1 MNKPRF
7 TPDDFE
13 NTSFAAIKTKD
24 GRYSHFLKTD
34 VNDLWLLGSGGR
46 VSLDYLIDR
55 GAFPV
60 FADPYSPEALRFAW
74 EHASG
79 PTQEEIDRAGG
90 EIRGVSMFVD
100 NGSNIKINADAN
112 YSHFRPDDRFLWWAP
127 ANTKAQEIQELLAD
141 EIGDFDREDIK
152 RVSEAIAELGTDIID
167 ILDK

>member
-1 MNKPRF
+1 MNKPRY
-7 TPDDFE
+7 TAEDFD
-13 NTSFAAIKTKD
+13 NTHFAAIKNED
-24 GRYSHFLKTD
+24 GTHQYFLKAFHPFWTSGK
-34 VNDLWLLGSGGR
+34 GSQY
-46 VSLDYLIDR
+46 SLHELIKR

-60 FADPYSPEALRFAW
+60 FVEPYSPEALKFAW
-74 EHASG
+74 EHASE

-112 YSHFRPDDRFLWWAP
+112 YSYFRPDDRFLWRAP
-127 ANTKAQEIQELLAD
+127 TNTKAQEIQELLAD

>member
-1 MNKPRF
+1 MTEPRY
-7 TPDDFE
+7 TVEDFE
-13 NTSFAAIKTKD
+13 NTSFAAIKNED
-24 GRYSHFLKTD
+24 GSYQHFLRLFHPFWKS
-34 VNDLWLLGSGGR
+34 VGGSDY
-46 VSLDYLIDR
+46 SLNRLIEW

-79 PTQEEIDRAGG
+79 PTQEEIYRAGG

-100 NGSNIKINADAN
+100 NGGNIKINADAN
-112 YSHFRPDDRFLWWAP
+112 YAYFRPDDRFLWWAP

>member
-1 MNKPRF
+1 MNEPRY
-7 TPDDFE
+7 TAEDFD
-13 NTSFAAIKTKD
+13 NTRFAAIKNED
-24 GRYSHFLKTD
+24 GTYQYFLKAFHPFWTSGK
-34 VNDLWLLGSGGR
+34 GSEY
-46 VSLDYLIDR
+46 SLDRLIKQ
-55 GAFPV
+55 GTFPV
-60 FADPYSPEALRFAW
+60 FVEPYSPEALKFAW
-74 EHASG
+74 EHASE

-100 NGSNIKINADAN
+100 NSSNIKINADAN
-112 YSHFRPDDRFLWWAP
+112 YSYFRPDDRFLWWAP